1 MSYYKFYFPWFS
13 MKYREENEM
22 DDFGQRV
29 MLICDYFGITPY
41 QVWKKTNLSKSAFY
55 RSISSSSKNIRFSN
69 FIQIVEA
76 LDVPADFFR
85 IPLESFREA
94 VILYA
99 YRKLSN
105 EDKKKVIEYAKELAN
120 GESYI

>member
-1 MSYYKFYFPWFS
+1 
-13 MKYREENEM
+13 M
-22 DDFGQRV
+22 DDFGERV
-29 MLICDYFGITPY
+29 IYICECLGITPY

-55 RSISSSSKNIRFSN
+55 RSISSLSKNIRFSN

-85 IPLESFREA
+85 IPMESFREA

-99 YRKLSN
+99 YRELSE
-105 EDKKKVIEYAKELAN
+105 EDKKKVLEYAKELAN
-120 GESYI
+120 GESDI